1 VSLRGAALVVGLLAA
16 LTGAAMWVV
25 ARLDGAEVRARPA
38 VAEAAA
44 PEPAPV
50 TPLVGATLT
59 PPELADPAQARRLE
73 LLVERRGAY
82 RAMADGFKGRA
93 APAAL
98 ARLEPALRALW
109 PRGGPVSWTAAC
121 RGDTCRLEVAGATD
135 GWVEALEG
143 HRAVRAV
150 VDRVVADPDDG
161 RAPAYLVLAAEAAPA
176 GSPVLEAVARELQE
190 AGAAAACLRGAP
202 AEAAVELELEV
213 DATGVTFRAGG
224 SAEPDR
230 RECVTGALTDAL
242 ASVRVEPGARR
253 AARTLVIR
261 AAP

>member
-1 VSLRGAALVVGLLAA
+1 MRLRRAALVLGLLAA
-16 LTGAAMWVV
+16 LTAAAMWGV
-25 ARLDGAEVRARPA
+25 ARLDGVDAGARS
-38 VAEAAA
+38 VAPEAAA
-44 PEPAPV
+44 PEPTPAA
-50 TPLVGATLT
+50 PLVGATLT
-59 PPELADPAQARRLE
+59 PPELADPAQARALE

-82 RAMADGFKGRA
+82 RAMADGFRGRA
-93 APAAL
+93 APATL

-109 PRGGPVSWTAAC
+109 PRGGAVGWTAAC
-121 RGDTCRLEVAGATD
+121 RGDTCRLEVTGAPD
-135 GWVEALEG
+135 GWVQALEG

-150 VDRVVADPDDG
+150 VDRVVTDPDDA
-161 RAPAYLVLAAEAAPA
+161 RAPAYLVLSAEAAPP
-176 GSPVLEAVARELQE
+176 GSPVLDAVARELEE

-224 SAEPDR
+224 SAEADR

-253 AARTLVIR
+253 AARTLVVR